1 MGQKQQQSTDSTSD
15 SKKKRR
21 VSVVAIDSGVE
32 ANECIQIFLV
42 ASKDEAEA
50 GAGHQINP
58 IDLNHFFGE
67 DGKIYGYQSLKII
80 VWVSSLSFH
89 AYADITYESSS
100 DRGKGITD
108 LKPALQNMF
117 AENLVEKKDDYLQT
131 FLTEKDYIRSA
142 VSKGVVVQKMS
153 TGNCE
158 LHVDM
163 TDVQVVRFVM
173 GDMSAGYLYSRI
185 VPLVLLLVDG
195 SNPIDV
201 TDSNWEMFVIVQNI
215 TDPQGEHI
223 SRLLGFTAAY
233 RFFHYPDSSRLRLSQ
248 ILILPPYQHK
258 GYGRHL
264 LELLNHVAMSEDVYD
279 LTVEEPVDS
288 LQRVRYYIDVPRLLT
303 CSSVQRAVETAATHL
318 KEANLSKR
326 TQACQLLPPLAAVE
340 EARKSLKINKK
351 HLIKCWEI
359 LVYLALDPIDKYME
373 NYRIF
378 ITDQVKISVI
388 GKDSGTNG
396 KQVIE
401 TPNEFGEAFVL
412 YKPQDEKDGQIEVD
426 VDEDQK
432 KQQEEQLLQ
441 IVDERLKEIQLVAQK
456 VSATHSNS

>member
-1 MGQKQQQSTDSTSD
+1 MCTIYRNKGTTVGKTLNGWSESPKNSLKHHSGRIHCRLDFPLHHFSD
-15 SKKKRR
+15 S
-21 VSVVAIDSGVE
+21 IH
-32 ANECIQIFLV
+32 N
-42 ASKDEAEA
+42 
-50 GAGHQINP
+50 
-58 IDLNHFFGE
+58 
-67 DGKIYGYQSLKII
+67 
-80 VWVSSLSFH
+80 
-89 AYADITYESSS
+89 
-100 DRGKGITD
+100 
-108 LKPALQNMF
+108 
-117 AENLVEKKDDYLQT
+117 
-131 FLTEKDYIRSA
+131 
-142 VSKGVVVQKMS
+142 
-153 TGNCE
+153 
-158 LHVDM
+158 
-163 TDVQVVRFVM
+163 
-173 GDMSAGYLYSRI
+173 
-185 VPLVLLLVDG
+185 
-195 SNPIDV
+195 
-201 TDSNWEMFVIVQNI
+201 
-215 TDPQGEHI
+215 
-223 SRLLGFTAAY
+223 RLLGFIATY

-264 LELLNHVAMSEDVYD
+264 VELLNHVAMSEDVYD

-288 LQRVRYYIDVPRLLT
+288 LQHVRYYIDVPRLLT

-412 YKPQDEKDGQIEVD
+412 YEPQDEKDGQIEVD

>member
-50 GAGHQINP
+50 GAGHLIDP
-58 IDLNHFFGE
+58 IDVNHFFGE

-100 DRGKGITD
+100 DRGKGITN

-117 AENLVEKKDDYLQT
+117 AENLVEKKDDFLQT
-131 FLTEKDYIRSA
+131 FSTEKDYIRSA

-153 TGNCE
+153 TGNSE

-163 TDVQVVRFVM
+163 SDVQVVRFVM

-215 TDPQGEHI
+215 TDSQGEQI
-223 SRLLGFTAAY
+223 SRLLGFTATY

-258 GYGRHL
+258 
-264 LELLNHVAMSEDVYD
+264 
-279 LTVEEPVDS
+279 VEEPVDS
-288 LQRVRYYIDVPRLLT
+288 LQRIRYYIDVPRLLT

-326 TQACQLLPPLAAVE
+326 TQPCQLLPPLAAAE

-359 LVYLALDPIDKYME
+359 LVYLALDPIDKYIE
-373 NYRIF
+373 NYKIF

-388 GKDSGTNG
+388 GRDSGTKG

-412 YKPQDEKDGQIEVD
+412 YKPQDDEGSPIEVD

-456 VSATHSNS
+456 LSATHSNS